1 MAERYAILAMMKIRP
16 KLSAAPLGYT
26 LTKVDGAA
34 DAYKAFGS
42 ALWSDESAVP
52 LRLKELIFIRT
63 SMVNQCST

>member
-1 MAERYAILAMMKIRP
+1 MMNIHP
-16 KLSAAPLGYT
+16 KLSAAPLGYA

-34 DAYKAFGS
+34 DAYKGFGS
-42 ALWSDESAVP
+42 ALWSDETAVA